1 MKELITCLMCL
12 LALVAA
18 DPTCSCHSVV
28 ENNSWP
34 WGDNIISKWNRVTI
48 GDSVARS
55 CDGAAAVLFE
65 NVTTSKITDPLAYC
79 GKQLPILEKPIQHM
93 WIRDSN
99 FGRLVPSPKVAV
111 MRISDTNFTKLI
123 FDNTVTYQ
131 TQRIYLKNVPL
142 DAIPK
147 NLNAMQNLVSFV
159 AKEIPLQKFI
169 LSQFNGLNKLQRIT
183 ISNNLTS
190 IAIGAADLPALISLN
205 FHSNQIEKVPGD
217 ISTLKSLEMLN
228 FCFNKIT
235 HLDMSVFNGLDFLQ
249 DLKISHNP
257 LLIINS
263 PTTVN
268 LPALQHLHLQHS
280 HLERLDVALWHMP
293 KLASMNLNWNNLT
306 QVANLEG
313 QFPKGAIVYAAGNTW
328 NCTWLNEAATVV
340 VIDQQDRPRCK
351 NLA

>member
-28 ENNSWP
+28 ENNSWL

-65 NVTTSKITDPLAYC
+65 NVTTSKITDLLAYC
-79 GKQLPILEKPIQHM
+79 GKQLPILEKPIQHN

-183 ISNNLTS
+183 ISNSLTS
-190 IAIGAADLPALISLN
+190 ITIGAVDLPALLSLN
-205 FHSNQIEKVPGD
+205 FHSNQIEKVPRD